1 MLFIIRPIGK
11 LFPDEVP
18 PPASKGFSAGEN
30 QDKKKIVIVP
40 MAATNRMGS
49 KENLISPS
57 GNRVFSR
64 QTSGP
69 ELMQQTNSPDG
80 EGSLF
85 NFRQMLRKTQY
96 APTETLRKMKE
107 KQSSQDNQ

>member
-1 MLFIIRPIGK
+1 MFFIIRPIGK
-11 LFPDEVP
+11 LFPNEVP
-18 PPASKGFSAGEN
+18 QPAAKAVEN
-30 QDKKKIVIVP
+30 QEKKKIVIVP

-57 GNRVFSR
+57 GNRGFGR
-64 QTSGP
+64 QISGP

-85 NFRQMLRKTQY
+85 NFRQMLRKTEY

-107 KQSSQDNQ
+107 KHSSQDK